1 MVCIYHMVSEKKS
14 FRPSDYEELMA
25 PQNHMERIVLN
36 DSNVFVYLESLGYG
50 SIQLVK
56 RNDN

>member
-1 MVCIYHMVSEKKS
+1 
-14 FRPSDYEELMA
+14 MA

>member
-1 MVCIYHMVSEKKS
+1 MVSEKKS